1 MVTST
6 VASHV
11 ERLEAVA
18 ARLDAHALALEARK
32 DSRCVFTHAYALMT
46 RRIVAELPTGEL
58 DDPAWVVALAETF
71 AERYFYALDAYD
83 DGAELPPAWDAVFR
97 TICGRRTSVL
107 EDLVFGVYAHIVR
120 DLPHAL
126 QEVGLTDA
134 AGRTRIRDHHTLTA
148 IVASTIEDV
157 QEAVAARYGPYV
169 RSLDRIGKRYDEIL
183 TGYGIRL
190 SRGMAW
196 YNAVRLDDPRSAAAA
211 AAAVER
217 SPKVFVDEIM
227 NPPLW
232 SLRVGLRAFRWLVA
246 HLRRWPSADES
257 H

>member
-1 MVTST
+1 VTAT

-18 ARLDAHALALEARK
+18 TRLDAHARALEARE

-46 RRIVAELPTGEL
+46 RRIVAELPAGEL
-58 DDPAWVVALAETF
+58 DDAAWVVGLAETF
-71 AERYFYALDAYD
+71 AGRYFHALDAYD
-83 DGAELPPAWDAVFR
+83 SGAEVPPAWTAVFT

-126 QEVGLTDA
+126 VEVGLADR
-134 AGRTRIRDHHTLTA
+134 AGRSRIRDHHILTA

-157 QEAVAARYGPYV
+157 QEEVAARYGPYV

-196 YNAVRLDDPRSAAAA
+196 YNAMRLDDPRSADAA

-217 SPKVFVDEIM
+217 SPRVFIDEVM
-227 NPPLW
+227 NPPIW
-232 SLRVGLRAFRWLVA
+232 SLRVGLRASRWIVA
-246 HLRRWPSADES
+246 HLRRWPTADES
-257 H
+257 G